1 MSNTTFTIETN
12 EELKRAYYCI
22 GEVAGVV
29 EGHSDVPRVEGM
41 YVVVYNRLKERWE
54 AGQFLKKWWVPKGEE
69 DLPGPLRALIL
80 VAGVTL

>member
-22 GEVAGVV
+22 GEVTGVV
-29 EGHSDVPRVEGM
+29 KDHSHVPRTEGI
-41 YVVVYNRLKERWE
+41 YVVVYSFVMKRWE
-54 AGQFLKKWWVPKGEE
+54 AGQFMKGWWIPKGEE

-80 VAGVTL
+80 VAGITL